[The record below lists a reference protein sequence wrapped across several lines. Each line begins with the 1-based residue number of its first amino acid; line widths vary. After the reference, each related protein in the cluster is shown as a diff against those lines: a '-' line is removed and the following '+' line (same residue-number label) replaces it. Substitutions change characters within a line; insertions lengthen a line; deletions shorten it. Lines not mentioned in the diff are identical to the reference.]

1 MKLSLKEAQKIWKSA
16 NLEFQESIKKEQ
28 PNNYVKEK
36 DLVEKRN
43 LKFKRLV
50 EEKRKKKWHKF
61 RNLVPA
67 PEKQRDNNP
76 LLSDDIENVLN
87 RTKSNETNETTSK
100 IRNNKLRRRA
110 IEFTSSGISLLND
123 SNVKHSSSLPI
134 SERNQLLENELGQNQ
149 SACLS
154 STVDSLVDLDNGLI
168 MERDKMV
175 GKREGNFRK

>member
-16 NLEFQESIKKEQ
+16 NSEFQESIKKEQ

-67 PEKQRDNNP
+67 PEKRRDNNP
-76 LLSDDIENVLN
+76 LLPDYIENVLN
-87 RTKSNETNETTSK
+87 KTKSNETNETTS
-100 IRNNKLRRRA
+100 
-110 IEFTSSGISLLND
+110 
-123 SNVKHSSSLPI
+123 
-134 SERNQLLENELGQNQ
+134 
-149 SACLS
+149 
-154 STVDSLVDLDNGLI
+154 
-168 MERDKMV
+168 
-175 GKREGNFRK
+175 